1 MDPASDPFEVAVRHS
16 EAVRERRVDL
26 GADGRPATLWE
37 RVTVRARPPNPAP
50 SSPRVRANP
59 AAIRG
64 HRAGPDPPR
73 QPPPTAYHRPRF
85 EFLDA
90 VGSVLVSGL
99 GVAALWWV
107 EEAYSAGPLLL
118 FWAFLFFARGPLR
131 ATGLSIWGSIG
142 WVLLQSDPIA
152 FGAYLVVTW
161 AIGGCYWRSLFG

>member
-1 MDPASDPFEVAVRHS
+1 MDPDNDPFESAIRDG
-16 EAVRERRVDL
+16 EAVRERRVEL
-26 GADGRPATLWE
+26 GANGRPAALFE
-37 RVTVRARPPNPAP
+37 RIVVRARPPNPAP
-50 SSPRVRANP
+50 SSPRVRASSVALR
-59 AAIRG
+59 AAQSG
-64 HRAGPDPPR
+64 RAPPSPGP
-73 QPPPTAYHRPRF
+73 QTAYHRPRF

-118 FWAFLFFARGPLR
+118 FWAILFFARGPLR
-131 ATGLSIWGSIG
+131 ATGLAIWGLVG